1 MDIVAYQPPA
11 GDDMEARPVSDD
23 APPVKNSMVRV
34 IEYEYKGRMVKSFEY
49 EYQPP
54 NTYTYQ
60 PLAGD
65 VVEARHM
72 SSDGPMG
79 KLILLGRSHFGLNK
93 KPLKTIEEDK
103 VYKSRRKP
111 NAM

>member
-23 APPVKNSMVRV
+23 APPVKKARPAGDDMEARPGSVTSF
-34 IEYEYKGRMVKSFEY
+34 EYEYNGRMVKSFEY

-54 NTYTYQ
+54 KKST
-60 PLAGD
+60 
-65 VVEARHM
+65 EAR
-72 SSDGPMG
+72 PMY
-79 KLILLGRSHFGLNK
+79 LGLVCRMHLGLNK

>member
-1 MDIVAYQPPA
+1 MDIVVPPA
-11 GDDMEARPVSDD
+11 GD
-23 APPVKNSMVRV
+23 VKGSRVVRSFEYEYKGRMVRS

-49 EYQPP
+49 ECQPP
-54 NTYTYQ
+54 DTYTYQ

-72 SSDGPMG
+72 SHDEPMG
-79 KLILLGRSHFGLNK
+79 KLIPFGLNK